1 MFFDK
6 GRDSMKQADFSYNS
20 VSSSSSDAAPPVRT
34 HVFHQDNFGRAQ
46 IAEDLHNAGYQVG
59 LEADVDVLLAQGV
72 DDLTDIIVLDCTGV
86 DAQQLAGL
94 AHYDMLLARSSV
106 QLVVSTS
113 LENLDDVFACFDQT
127 NPQILVDPSRAERM
141 VAVAR
146 QANATSGSSVREMTD
161 EERVRMTRLSEQVD
175 ALAQRIDGGGAAPIY
190 FNDKGA
196 NAGDTA
202 HIEITETGA
211 SIALPSPRFI
221 RQIIRQRQARARF
234 FDPHLFGDPAW
245 DMLLD
250 LSAAHG
256 ERHPVSVTSL
266 CIASGVPATTALRW
280 VKQMVE
286 TGLFERTE
294 DTCDKRRAFIG
305 LSEKAVNAMARYF
318 AEFRAETSV
327 A

>member
-1 MFFDK
+1 
-6 GRDSMKQADFSYNS
+6 MKQADFSYS
-20 VSSSSSDAAPPVRT
+20 SASSSSSEAVAPIRA
-34 HVFHQDNFGRAQ
+34 HVFHQNTFGRAQ
-46 IAEDLHNAGYQVG
+46 VAEDLHNAGYQVG
-59 LEADVDVLLAQGV
+59 FEADVDVLFAQGV
-72 DDLTDIIVLDCTGV
+72 EDLGDIIVLDCAGV

-94 AHYDMLLARSSV
+94 ARYDMLLARSSV
-106 QLVVSTS
+106 QLVVTTS
-113 LENLDDVFACFDQT
+113 IDNLDDVFACFDQT

-146 QANATSGSSVREMTD
+146 QVNAIGGSSVREMTD

-175 ALAQRIDGGGAAPIY
+175 ALAQRMDGGGSAPIY
-190 FNDKGA
+190 FSDTGA
-196 NAGDTA
+196 NAGDNA
-202 HIEITETGA
+202 HIADAA
-211 SIALPSPRFI
+211 SDAPLALPSPRFI

-234 FDPHLFGDPAW
+234 FDAHLFGDPAW

-305 LSEKAVNAMARYF
+305 LSEKAAAAMARYF
-318 AEFRAETSV
+318 AEFRAETSP